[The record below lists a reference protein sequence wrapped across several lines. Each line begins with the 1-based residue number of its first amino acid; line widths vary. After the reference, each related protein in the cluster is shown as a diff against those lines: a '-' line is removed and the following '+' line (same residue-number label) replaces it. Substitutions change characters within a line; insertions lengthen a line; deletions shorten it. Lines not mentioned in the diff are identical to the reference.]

1 MSGCVCVWVVCVG
14 VVCVVCVVGGRG
26 VGGRASGLGPTPRR
40 ANKRPYAHLYTRAPL
55 PQHTHHTTPPHAPNS
70 YYNAPD
76 TVYYRA
82 AKQLEAHLEGWLAA
96 HVVAV
101 DD

>member
-1 MSGCVCVWVVCVG
+1 MGLAGGGAACCLPLRSSLSPCVLMTAHVVVF
-14 VVCVVCVVGGRG
+14 
-26 VGGRASGLGPTPRR
+26 S
-40 ANKRPYAHLYTRAPL
+40 HS
-55 PQHTHHTTPPHAPNS
+55 QHTHHTTPPHAPNS